1 MTLKFFYKKD
11 CTNHATYVIIITI
24 ALLKRQVCAMENNS
38 KKVPEVV
45 IKRLPRY
52 YRYLRELL
60 NQDIRRISSNA
71 LSNMMNVT
79 ASQIRQDFNYF
90 GGFGQQGYGYNV
102 KYLIDE
108 IGNILGL
115 NDGDTMIIVGA
126 GNLGRALANHNSFIK
141 RGFKLVGIF
150 DNDNRIVGSS
160 IHGVRVRS
168 DMEIED
174 FVRENKVD
182 IAILTLPRA
191 AVHDMANRL
200 VSCDIKGILNFSYSE
215 LDVPDSVPVE
225 NVHLSDTLM
234 TLSYRI
240 KQQKD
245 NEQENTEDDG

>member
-1 MTLKFFYKKD
+1 
-11 CTNHATYVIIITI
+11 
-24 ALLKRQVCAMENNS
+24 MENNDR
-38 KKVPEVV
+38 KVPEVV

-60 NQDIRRISSNA
+60 NQDIRRISSNT
-71 LSNMMNVT
+71 LSSMMNVT

-115 NDGDTMIIVGA
+115 NDGDTMIIIGA

-160 IHGVRVRS
+160 IHGIKVSS
-168 DMEIED
+168 DTEIEN
-174 FVRENKVD
+174 FVKENKVD
-182 IAILTLPRA
+182 IAILTLPRS

-200 VSCDIKGILNFSYSE
+200 VNCGIQGILNFSYSE
-215 LDVPDSVPVE
+215 LDLPVDIPVE

-240 KQQKD
+240 KQRRESEDTK
-245 NEQENTEDDG
+245 TEDEPS

>member
-1 MTLKFFYKKD
+1 
-11 CTNHATYVIIITI
+11 
-24 ALLKRQVCAMENNS
+24 MEMNE

-71 LSNMMNVT
+71 LSEMMGVT

-102 KYLIDE
+102 EYLIEE

-115 NDGDTMIIVGA
+115 NDGDTMIIIGA

-141 RGFKLVGIF
+141 RGFSLVGIF

-160 IHGVRVRS
+160 INGIKVRADS
-168 DMEIED
+168 EIES
-174 FVRENKVD
+174 FVRENGVD

-191 AVHDMANRL
+191 AVHDMAKRL
-200 VSCDIKGILNFSYSE
+200 TSCGIKGILNFSYSE
-215 LDVPDSVPVE
+215 LDLPESIPVE

-240 KQQKD
+240 KEQKERTAAVDGQQD
-245 NEQENTEDDG
+245 DTNE